1 MFVWSETQ
9 ARLLLG
15 GAPPGG
21 SSSDSK
27 NNINT
32 QDKGKEHHKDTETH
46 VSHDDVEAAE
56 GGIEKE
62 LWVGDKLL
70 DLGAGDGYVT
80 QVLEGGAGQVYATE
94 TSSIMRKRLRERG
107 YR

>member
-1 MFVWSETQ
+1 MFVWSEAQ

-15 GAPPGG
+15 APPSRSCG
-21 SSSDSK
+21 SEDNADS
-27 NNINT
+27 
-32 QDKGKEHHKDTETH
+32 QDKGKERQK
-46 VSHDDVEAAE
+46 VSEGHLPREDDVEAAE
-56 GGIEKE
+56 GSIERE

-80 QVLEGGAGQVYATE
+80 QVLEAGAGQVYVTE